1 MEEAW
6 CFQCNENTNNN
17 PDSTI
22 FTIKDTKLYVPVGT
36 SSAKDSQKLS
46 KRFSKRYEGSAYW
59 S

>member
-46 KRFSKRYEGSAYW
+46 KCFSKRYEGSAYW

>member
-46 KRFSKRYEGSAYW
+46 KSFSKRYERSAYW

>member
-1 MEEAW
+1 M
-6 CFQCNENTNNN
+6 CFKCNENTNNN

-46 KRFSKRYEGSAYW
+46 KSFSKRYERSAYW